1 LRRLLLGRG
10 GLSCCN
16 YIYHSTALMSGPKAA
31 LKAAKAALDAH
42 HYQEAVTQAQKVL
55 AADARNY
62 HA

>member
-1 LRRLLLGRG
+1 
-10 GLSCCN
+10 LSCCN